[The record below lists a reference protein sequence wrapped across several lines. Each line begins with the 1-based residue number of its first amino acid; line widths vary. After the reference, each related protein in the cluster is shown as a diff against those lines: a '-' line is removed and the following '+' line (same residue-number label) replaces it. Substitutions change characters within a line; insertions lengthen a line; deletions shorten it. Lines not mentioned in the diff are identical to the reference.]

1 MLFPRAL
8 IDTDEPQKLKTL
20 THSHTSQRLVYTARI
35 GRCEEGRNSEVGGRR
50 KAIRYF
56 RQKNVWRA
64 YPIAGTGSSFLIN
77 YFRQKNSHRS
87 DSCLRSHLCPLPPPY
102 GLQANAAAPAHT
114 VPEPEARLPPASQPL
129 SHRCR
134 TSTRHLCVNSASP
147 LPPPPPPPP
156 PPSRRRRHERGVV
169 GRGGGGPVARHE
181 HVVVAGPEEEADRE
195 LAPAR
200 AGVRLPRLGAQ
211 ALGPTDDVPG

>member
-114 VPEPEARLPPASQPL
+114 VPEPEARLPPASVAPVPHPDPPPL
-129 SHRCR
+129 RQ
-134 TSTRHLCVNSASP
+134 LCVPVAAAAAAAAAAIKAP
-147 LPPPPPPPP
+147 AART
-156 PPSRRRRHERGVV
+156 RRRRARRRRPSRAARARRSGRA
-169 GRGGGGPVARHE
+169 GRGGRPRAR
-181 HVVVAGPEEEADRE
+181 ASSRRS
-195 LAPAR
+195 APAPPRR
-200 AGVRLPRLGAQ
+200 AGARAHR
-211 ALGPTDDVPG
+211 

>member
-1 MLFPRAL
+1 MSEYYEVCVHTHRAPARKVRVWRGVWGEGRCSLDGISRNRRKPTFAKRTHTAYYRGL
-8 IDTDEPQKLKTL
+8 IRVSPLPPSSAL
-20 THSHTSQRLVYTARI
+20 RFTSQRCRTRPYRPRTRSATAPCLCR
-35 GRCEEGRNSEVGGRR
+35 
-50 KAIRYF
+50 
-56 RQKNVWRA
+56 
-64 YPIAGTGSSFLIN
+64 TG
-77 YFRQKNSHRS
+77 
-87 DSCLRSHLCPLPPPY
+87 
-102 GLQANAAAPAHT
+102 AAPA
-114 VPEPEARLPPASQPL
+114 
-129 SHRCR
+129 
-134 TSTRHLCVNSASP
+134 TSGLCVNSASP

-181 HVVVAGPEEEADRE
+181 HVVVAGLEEEADRE